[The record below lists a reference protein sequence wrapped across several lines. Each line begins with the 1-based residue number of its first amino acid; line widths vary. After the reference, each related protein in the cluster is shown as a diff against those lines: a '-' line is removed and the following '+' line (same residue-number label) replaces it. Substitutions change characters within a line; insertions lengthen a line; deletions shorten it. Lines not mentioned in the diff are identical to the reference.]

1 MVIPCSRSAA
11 RPSTS
16 SAKSRSPPW
25 VPTFFESASQ
35 GRQVVLEDQLRVVE
49 QPADERALA
58 VVDTPAGDETEHRL
72 GVVALQVGIDVGDEE
87 IVGGVRHQKYPSAF
101 LSSMEELESR
111 SMTRP
116 TRSELVV
123 SNISWM
129 MPDSVSALLSMAPVS
144 G

>member
-1 MVIPCSRSAA
+1 MI
-11 RPSTS
+11 
-16 SAKSRSPPW
+16 
-25 VPTFFESASQ
+25 
-35 GRQVVLEDQLRVVE
+35 LEDQLRIVE
-49 QPADERALA
+49 QPADERALP

-72 GVVALQVGIDVGDEE
+72 GVVALQVGVDVGDQE
-87 IVGGVRHQKYPSAF
+87 IVRRVRHQKYPSAF
-101 LSSMEELESR
+101 LSSMEALESL

-123 SNISWM
+123 SSISWM